1 MSNIES
7 VERSDWSRRARELA
21 ENLARVG
28 SIRSAEWKKA
38 VEETPRHH
46 FVAQPGLVPSPDEV
60 SAWLDTVYSDT
71 TIVVQRRSH
80 PSDGAPKSSA
90 TALPTSSSTMP
101 SLMVE
106 MLEELQLKDGHR
118 VLEIGTGTGYNAALL
133 SHRLGAENVVSVD
146 IDPCLVKMAE
156 ARLADLGYSPVLLAR
171 NGQSGASEYGPY
183 DRIIAT
189 CAVDEVPLSWI
200 EQLAPEGSMLI
211 NLRGDYAGVLCLLTK
226 QSDDEVIGHVVCS
239 GRDFMWLR
247 RSVSNPL
254 RDNEPAATITARNVI
269 RGSTGLD
276 PRKVILETEFHWYL
290 QLQLPGLR
298 TVSEVDVFDPLTRAN
313 TPGVLIYSA
322 DGSHA
327 QVLCSREDDG
337 RYRVLQGGGN
347 RRLWDTVETAYVE
360 WQRLGRPNAQHFGV
374 VANPTLQFVWL
385 DDDSGWLRWPLPL
398 TGRT

>member
-1 MSNIES
+1 MSSIES

-21 ENLARVG
+21 ESLARAG
-28 SIRSAEWKKA
+28 SIRSDEWRKA
-38 VEETPRHH
+38 VEETPRHL
-46 FVAQPGLVPSPDEV
+46 FVAQPHLVPSLGDMG
-60 SAWLDTVYSDT
+60 AWLDTVYSDT
-71 TIVVQRRSH
+71 TIVVQRRPH
-80 PSDGAPKSSA
+80 PSDGATKA
-90 TALPTSSSTMP
+90 NVAELPTSSSTMP

-106 MLEELQLKDGHR
+106 MLEELQLEDGHR

-146 IDPCLVKMAE
+146 IDPCLIKTAQS
-156 ARLADLGYSPVLLAR
+156 RLADLGYSPVLLAR
-171 NGQSGASEYGPY
+171 DGRSGASEYGPY

-189 CAVDEVPLSWI
+189 CAVDEVPLPWI
-200 EQLAPEGSMLI
+200 DQLAPEGAMLI
-211 NLRGDYAGVLCLLTK
+211 NLRGDYSGVLCLLTK
-226 QSDDEVIGHVVCS
+226 QSDDEVIGRVVCA

-254 RDNEPAATITARNVI
+254 RDNEPATMITARNVI
-269 RGSTGLD
+269 RGSTRLD
-276 PRKVILETEFHWYL
+276 PRKVISEIEFHWYL
-290 QLQLPGLR
+290 QLELPGLR
-298 TVSEVDVFDPLTRAN
+298 SVSEVDVFDPLIKAN
-313 TPGVLIYSA
+313 APGVLVYST

-347 RRLWDTVETAYVE
+347 RRLWDTVETAYAE
-360 WQRLGRPNAQHFGV
+360 WKRLGRPNAHHFGV

-385 DDDSGWLRWPLPL
+385 DDDNGWPRWPLPL